1 MTSEAY
7 NLHKLEKN
15 LYDIILENMIN
26 RYQYKDT
33 VWVDLIEPTLE
44 ESEEIMNEF
53 NIDPIVAKELTSPS
67 FKSRAELRSD
77 FIYLILHFPAFKH
90 SHKQEELAQEIDFV
104 IGKDFLITA
113 RYDTIDAVDKF
124 AKTIEVNSI
133 LNKTIEKNCTGFLFF
148 GIVQEIYRSLSN
160 ELDYIRDW
168 LGKIEKDIFRGK
180 EKEMVVS
187 LSHASRTLLNF
198 KKTTDFHKEVLESL
212 DEIGKKIFD
221 EHFSYH
227 VHRLLDEYHKLK
239 YVIRNS
245 MDSVMEMRETNNS
258 LVSTK
263 QNEIMK
269 TLTIL
274 AFVTFPLT
282 LVASIFSLNTSFIP
296 LVGKEN
302 DFWIVIGIMVAL
314 TFFFF
319 AYFKYKKWL

>member
-1 MTSEAY
+1 
-7 NLHKLEKN
+7 
-15 LYDIILENMIN
+15 MIN
-26 RYQYKDT
+26 RYQYKDA
-33 VWVDLIEPTLE
+33 VWVDLIEPTQE
-44 ESEEIMNEF
+44 EASEIMEEF
-53 NIDPIVAKELTSPS
+53 GINPSVAQELTSPT
-67 FKSRAELRSD
+67 FKSRAELHRD

-90 SHKQEELAQEIDFV
+90 SHKQEELAQEVDFV

-113 RYDTIDAVDKF
+113 RYDTIDAVEKF
-124 AKTIEVNSI
+124 AKAIEVNSI
-133 LNKTIEKNCTGFLFF
+133 LDKTMEKNYTGFIFF
-148 GIVQEIYRSLSN
+148 GIVQEIYRSLGN

-168 LGKIEKDIFRGK
+168 LGKIEKDIFSGK

-245 MDSVMEMRETNNS
+245 MDSVTEMRETNNS

-269 TLTIL
+269 ILAIL
-274 AFVTFPLT
+274 AF
-282 LVASIFSLNTSFIP
+282 IGIP
-296 LVGKEN
+296 LSIVTSLLQIDLTSRPIVGKEN
-302 DFWIVIGIMVAL
+302 DFWILLSAMVAIGIFL
-314 TFFFF
+314 
-319 AYFKYKKWL
+319 YSLFKYKKWL